1 MLERSI
7 TSFEENCSTAD
18 ITFADRGIPDTLCYA
33 RLIGLPDQAFIRS
46 ACAKYRYGQRVFIA
60 PPWKEIYETDN
71 ERKQDFEEAV
81 RTYLEML
88 RVYTDCGYELI
99 ELPRL
104 RAPERAGFVLEH
116 VM

>member
-7 TSFEENCSTAD
+7 ESFEENCSAST

-33 RLIGLPDQAFIRS
+33 RLIGLPDQTFIRS
-46 ACAKYRYGQRVFIA
+46 ACSKYQYAQRVFIA

-71 ERKQDFEEAV
+71 ERKQDFEDAV
-81 RTYLEML
+81 RTYLEM
-88 RVYTDCGYELI
+88 RCVYTEYGYELI

-104 RAPERAGFVLEH
+104 SARERAGFVLEH